1 MDRSAGLPVRLLLL
15 LLLLLLW
22 SVAPQALRPG
32 SHSLRYL
39 FMGASKPDLGL
50 PFFEALGYVDDQ
62 LFVSYNHESRRAE
75 PRAPWILGQTS
86 SQLWLQLSQSLKGW
100 DYMFIVD
107 FWTIMGNYNHSKV
120 TKLRV
125 VPESHILQ
133 VILGCE
139 VHEDNSTSGFWKYGY
154 DGQDHLEFC
163 PKTLNW
169 SAAEPR
175 AWATKMEW
183 EEHRIRA
190 RQSRD
195 YLQRD
200 CPQQL
205 KQVLELQRGV
215 LGQQVPTLVKVTR
228 HWASTGTSLRCQ
240 ALNFFPQNITM
251 RWLKDSQPLDAKDVN
266 PENVLPNGDG
276 TYQGWLTLAV
286 APGEETRF
294 SCQVEHPGLDQ
305 PLTAT
310 WEPSRSQDMIIGII
324 SGITIC
330 AIFFVGILILVLRKR
345 KVSGGTMGD
354 YVLTECE

>member
-1 MDRSAGLPVRLLLL
+1 M
-15 LLLLLLW
+15 
-22 SVAPQALRPG
+22 
-32 SHSLRYL
+32 
-39 FMGASKPDLGL
+39 
-50 PFFEALGYVDDQ
+50 
-62 LFVSYNHESRRAE
+62 
-75 PRAPWILGQTS
+75 
-86 SQLWLQLSQSLKGW
+86 
-100 DYMFIVD
+100 
-107 FWTIMGNYNHSKV
+107 
-120 TKLRV
+120 RV

-215 LGQQVPTLVKVTR
+215 LGQQGTR
-228 HWASTGTSLRCQ
+228 NCAQ
-240 ALNFFPQNITM
+240 APNCRVAGSKIPSIKA
-251 RWLKDSQPLDAKDVN
+251 KDSATPKYR
-266 PENVLPNGDG
+266 EN
-276 TYQGWLTLAV
+276 TSEY
-286 APGEETRF
+286 
-294 SCQVEHPGLDQ
+294 
-305 PLTAT
+305 
-310 WEPSRSQDMIIGII
+310 
-324 SGITIC
+324 
-330 AIFFVGILILVLRKR
+330 
-345 KVSGGTMGD
+345 
-354 YVLTECE
+354 

>member
-22 SVAPQALRPG
+22 SVAPQALRP
-32 SHSLRYL
+32 
-39 FMGASKPDLGL
+39 
-50 PFFEALGYVDDQ
+50 
-62 LFVSYNHESRRAE
+62 
-75 PRAPWILGQTS
+75 
-86 SQLWLQLSQSLKGW
+86 
-100 DYMFIVD
+100 
-107 FWTIMGNYNHSKV
+107 
-120 TKLRV
+120 
-125 VPESHILQ
+125 
-133 VILGCE
+133 
-139 VHEDNSTSGFWKYGY
+139 
-154 DGQDHLEFC
+154 
-163 PKTLNW
+163 
-169 SAAEPR
+169 
-175 AWATKMEW
+175 
-183 EEHRIRA
+183 
-190 RQSRD
+190 
-195 YLQRD
+195 
-200 CPQQL
+200 
-205 KQVLELQRGV
+205 
-215 LGQQVPTLVKVTR
+215 VPTLVKVTR

-354 YVLTECE
+354 YVLTESFLFAFLRCFLQLSSVPE